1 MFTSAHCDADQ
12 QRLLDSAPH
21 FLLSPEEQVNFHFM
35 MHSRHKLKSPDFMAS
50 YESALH
56 EKKLQDILEHCPELT
71 TMDSAKTFIK
81 LEKYDLS
88 NVSPAEFQ
96 AMLNNPKTPPIVA
109 SGLIKDTVAVRTWSH
124 DFLLKNY
131 GDVEI
136 VAWEYGTATSPSNVQ
151 FEQMKVRDI
160 LRSQLDDSAER
171 SYYINNS
178 AEIFAYYPHLA
189 DEMGADRILDLFKGH
204 SINSFNQLFVGS
216 LKTWGTDWHLG
227 NAISCAIMITGVKRW
242 FFMDPRMTYVL
253 KPFFNGSNG
262 MGTQTEIRK
271 ELKDH
276 FLLNPLYAYAPKFYI
291 DIEPGDVVFFNK
303 FWPHA
308 VINLSPLQIM
318 SNMRMTE
325 VDLENMKLG
334 HSARTLL
341 PVYDN
346 ILNSDPEFI
355 KFKFDIF
362 KNLGTKNK
370 TIADS
375 NYFAAYWKSF
385 RQSSTITDDL
395 EKENAAK

>member
-1 MFTSAHCDADQ
+1 VQCDADQ
-12 QRLLDSAPH
+12 RRILNVTPH
-21 FLLSPEEQVNFHFM
+21 LLLSPEEHVNFHFM

-50 YESALH
+50 YESELH
-56 EKKLQDILEHCPELT
+56 AKKLAQLLEHSPELR
-71 TMDSAKTFIK
+71 DIDHAKSF
-81 LEKYDLS
+81 LRLDKYDLT

-96 AMLNNPKTPPIVA
+96 AMLNDPKNPPIVA
-109 SGLIKDTVAVRTWSH
+109 AGLIKDTVAVQTWSH
-124 DFLLKNY
+124 DFLMKNY

-151 FEQMKVRDI
+151 FEKLKISDI
-160 LRSQLDDSAER
+160 LRSQVDETAER

-178 AEIFAYYPHLA
+178 AEIFAYFPNLA
-189 DEMGADRILDLFKGH
+189 DDMGSDRILELFKGH
-204 SINSFNQLFVGS
+204 SVNSFNQLFVGS

-227 NAISCAIMITGVKRW
+227 NAISCAIMVTGVKRW
-242 FFMDPRMTYVL
+242 FFMDPRMTYIL
-253 KPFFNGSNG
+253 RPFFNGSNG

-276 FLLNPLYAYAPKFYI
+276 FPQNPLYVYAPKFYV

-308 VINLSPLQIM
+308 VINISPLQIM

-334 HSARTLL
+334 NAARTLL

-375 NYFAAYWKSF
+375 NYFAAYWKTF
-385 RQSSTITDDL
+385 RQSASIPEEA
-395 EKENAAK
+395 EKEDVAK